1 MGETPRRQLAWERR
15 RRKTW
20 KGGAHP
26 RHAESAEHGL
36 RIVAVARGAAGGGAD
51 DTRLT
56 TTQSPYGRGP
66 ALLAFT
72 TEHVN
77 VTAHVTATGRR
88 RQAQDSAP
96 GGQRCR
102 PNDAQAGGAA
112 SLGLLCKII
121 NL

>member
-1 MGETPRRQLAWERR
+1 MGALKCVVEACTCSVVNARRAGPRRHLAWERR

-66 ALLAFT
+66 CSKAVIARSALDLLVGFLLEVSGDT
-72 TEHVN
+72 V
-77 VTAHVTATGRR
+77 RK
-88 RQAQDSAP
+88 
-96 GGQRCR
+96 
-102 PNDAQAGGAA
+102 AG
-112 SLGLLCKII
+112 
-121 NL
+121 